1 MVLLT
6 LTGCAAAPEGPS
18 AVGPGAPVIV
28 PDMPGGPGRTAEPGE
43 RLPARDW
50 SAVAADVRFAEAM
63 VPHHRQALEMAGL
76 VEPRTAARGVRLMA
90 RQIALTQKPEI
101 AVMRDW
107 LDALGRAAL
116 PDHGSHA
123 PGAYGMASPADM
135 TMLRAARGSAFDRLF
150 LQLMIRHHEG
160 AMRMAGEELSGG
172 RDQRMRLMA
181 RDVYSGQGIEVARM
195 REILDGLCA
204 DPAECPHPGR

>member
-6 LTGCAAAPEGPS
+6 LTGCAAAAEGPS

-28 PDMPGGPGRTAEPGE
+28 PDVPGGGGRTAKPGE

-63 VPHHRQALEMAGL
+63 IPHHRQALEMAGL
-76 VEPRTAARGVRLMA
+76 VELRAAAKGVRLMA

-101 AVMRDW
+101 ALMREW
-107 LDALGRAAL
+107 LDALGRAV

-123 PGAYGMASPADM
+123 PGSYGMASPADM
-135 TMLRAARGSAFDRLF
+135 TMLRAARGAAFDRLF

-195 REILDGLCA
+195 KEIVARLCV
-204 DPAECPHPGR
+204 DPAECPHQGR